1 MSLVISH
8 KGVTG
13 IFVIKFS
20 QAISHVNVRLKTN
33 VSENN
38 SVSIVGVDM
47 RSDHNLLIF
56 LSMNLVDAIFLLASC
71 VAEGESYSN

>member
-1 MSLVISH
+1 VISH

-38 SVSIVGVDM
+38 SVSIIRVDETELV
-47 RSDHNLLIF
+47 SKTLVFNLTLTK
-56 LSMNLVDAIFLLASC
+56 VLA
-71 VAEGESYSN
+71 